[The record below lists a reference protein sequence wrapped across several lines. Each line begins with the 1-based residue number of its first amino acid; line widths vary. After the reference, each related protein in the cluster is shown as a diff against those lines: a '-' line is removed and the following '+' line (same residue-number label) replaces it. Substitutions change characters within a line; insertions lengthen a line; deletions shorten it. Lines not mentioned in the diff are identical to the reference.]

1 MRVCGQW
8 FDPSLCERIMA
19 VVRQE
24 PAISR
29 GILARRVCDWLCWTD
44 SRGQPCLGSARKALA
59 VLNRRG
65 ALALPAATSFSASA
79 RREPAPALAAAEPMT
94 VVECN
99 LAAVGRV
106 DLVVVTKAAE
116 RKAYRQI
123 MAQHPLGDQ
132 PLCGGQ
138 LRYLFHSAH
147 GYLGGAACQSGHFA
161 LKDRDQWIGWNEA
174 TRRGNLGRIV
184 ANARFLILPTVKIP
198 HLASHLLGQLARR
211 LPADWEA
218 RYGVRPLLLE
228 TFVHPDYDGTCYAAA
243 GWQPIGHSAGRRDGV
258 VKALWVRP
266 LVDDA
271 RQLLRQ
277 GPALQPSERPQAP
290 THWTEVEFGG
300 LQVWDARLKQRLY
313 QIAEDFWGHAQSC
326 SLTRRYT
333 DRART
338 VAAERFFRN
347 PRITMQVV
355 LEAHREAVIERMRP
369 HPLVLV
375 PQDTLLL
382 KDAGHRAGLG
392 PIGSKTTP
400 GPVSLLWLHNSH
412 AFTPDG
418 VPLGVV
424 SAECWTCDPA
434 AQQIL
439 REPEARDNGQWLAA
453 YRRLADLAP
462 QVPRTTLVS
471 IGDHDAD
478 LFELFAQARDPQSPR
493 LLVRARRAEG
503 VSHAPEN
510 ERLCPDFQANGH
522 EAAGHPP
529 NNERLS
535 RDFHAN
541 RGRQRQVKTDE
552 ERSPLWDLMG
562 GLAVAGCLALHLP
575 RRGAQPARTAEL
587 ELRFGPVTLKPPGD
601 LQDRPLPLW
610 AVYLREA
617 TPPVGGE
624 GLDWL
629 LLTNVPTTT
638 LAEAQERLRWYSARW
653 GIKVFHH
660 ILKSGCQIEERK
672 LGFVTPLETCLAI
685 DLVVAWRI
693 YYLNMLGRM
702 DPDAPCVKTARE
714 AGIDELVTERLQGH
728 GFGSVPVAS
737 EAAPELGA
745 PPGKKPLSQAHEQTS
760 ATSGA

>member
-1 MRVCGQW
+1 MSKPDKQRFSDLLNDLGLIYDKEVSVALKRLYWEDLGAY
-8 FDPSLCERIMA
+8 PIA
-19 VVRQE
+19 
-24 PAISR
+24 AI
-29 GILARRVCDWLCWTD
+29 
-44 SRGQPCLGSARKALA
+44 
-59 VLNRRG
+59 
-65 ALALPAATSFSASA
+65 
-79 RREPAPALAAAEPMT
+79 E
-94 VVECN
+94 
-99 LAAVGRV
+99 
-106 DLVVVTKAAE
+106 
-116 RKAYRQI
+116 
-123 MAQHPLGDQ
+123 
-132 PLCGGQ
+132 
-138 LRYLFHSAH
+138 
-147 GYLGGAACQSGHFA
+147 AACQAH
-161 LKDRDQWIGWNEA
+161 
-174 TRRGNLGRIV
+174 RR
-184 ANARFLILPTVKIP
+184 
-198 HLASHLLGQLARR
+198 
-211 LPADWEA
+211 
-218 RYGVRPLLLE
+218 
-228 TFVHPDYDGTCYAAA
+228 
-243 GWQPIGHSAGRRDGV
+243 
-258 VKALWVRP
+258 
-266 LVDDA
+266 
-271 RQLLRQ
+271 
-277 GPALQPSERPQAP
+277 
-290 THWTEVEFGG
+290 
-300 LQVWDARLKQRLY
+300 
-313 QIAEDFWGHAQSC
+313 
-326 SLTRRYT
+326 

-424 SAECWTCDPA
+424 SAECWACDPA
-434 AQQIL
+434 AQQTL
-439 REPEARDNGQWLAA
+439 REPEARDSGKWLAA

-471 IGDHDAD
+471 IGDHDAG
-478 LFELFAQARDPQSPR
+478 LFELFALARDPQSPR
-493 LLVRARRAEG
+493 LLVRARCPEG

-510 ERLCPDFQANGH
+510 ERLCPDFQANCH

-535 RDFHAN
+535 RDFHANWHEAPGHAPEHERLPRVFHAN

-552 ERSPLWDLMG
+552 ERSPLWDPRG
-562 GLAVAGCLALHLP
+562 GLAVAGRLALHLP

-601 LQDRPLPLW
+601 LQDRTLPLW

-617 TPPVGGE
+617 TPPVGVE

-629 LLTNVPTTT
+629 LLTNVATTT

-672 LGFVTPLETCLAI
+672 LGFVTPLENCLAI

-702 DPDAPCVKTARE
+702 DP
-714 AGIDELVTERLQGH
+714 
-728 GFGSVPVAS
+728 
-737 EAAPELGA
+737 
-745 PPGKKPLSQAHEQTS
+745 
-760 ATSGA
+760 